1 MGKLSIIYN
10 NIRSAIKSALPSTN
24 PDSPIKFPSVQFPR
38 FTTPE
43 NIPQYIRNTLSSV
56 QTRISSSNTLPNLI
70 TRVRSYASAITT
82 RIRSAMPPGGS
93 YEGSSGG
100 LCGCLSGLMSGHV
113 DQGPVEIM
121 VVGSAKNPADG
132 TVTSSSCL
140 VVTTPPDEIN
150 REELDAK
157 FAELVEELDLSLP
170 NKTAMLSLPI
180 EKKWQI
186 YCSRKHESENSS
198 LVSFSPEYY
207 IDRVNNLMPPVDDA
221 TPPVKLYESLRTA
234 LRTQPNSFVHR
245 FLELQGLQ
253 TLLNILSNETKSQS
267 HPLVITC
274 VKSLMNNTT
283 GRAHVLAHPSALNTI
298 ASTIAGNSIKC
309 KIDVLEILG
318 AVCLVPGGHRKVLHA
333 IDHLQ
338 EFAGERARFQT
349 IINDLD
355 RSTGPYKQD
364 VSLKTAIMSFLN
376 AVLSYGPGQ
385 KNLEFRVHLR
395 YELLILG
402 IEPVISKLRGF
413 ENETLDKHIE
423 FFEIVRVEDEKELAR
438 RWGET
443 HVDTK
448 NVDDMFELIKMRL
461 SHSYAY
467 VNLQSI
473 LSHLLMLPLN
483 IGGPP
488 PHHWVLIDRLIQQ
501 IVLQQQPNEQD
512 EAFDPDHVIV
522 SNIKVNEIVK
532 KLEEEERISAT
543 LEKIESLTR
552 ENNLIRS
559 NLTSKEQDLE
569 LKMQQIEDLEN
580 TITRLRERLEKE
592 SLMRL
597 EESQRVAELQLKVQK
612 IGETQQ
618 IMMQAPIVNHVP
630 VAPPRKQEMPP
641 QQQAQPQQVFQ
652 QPPSPPKYVP
662 PPSIV
667 PAAPVPPPPPIPSN
681 NIPPPP
687 PPQNQSIP
695 PPPPPAAL
703 IVVKP
708 KHIPPASAPLKSF
721 NWSKL
726 PETKLNGTV
735 WSELDESVVYST
747 LDLKEIDRLFSAY
760 QKNTEVQVNANE
772 TVTDSLKKP
781 PPVQSKRLISV
792 IDGRRAQ
799 NCTILL
805 SKLKMSDEEIC
816 NAILSMDVSDN
827 LPLDMIEQLLKFTPS
842 AEEVALLEEQNED
855 VMLARADSFLLKI
868 SKITHY
874 EERLRVLQYKK
885 RFVHIVEETNSRM
898 KTVVEA
904 CREVT
909 RSRKLRKMLEV
920 ILALGNYMN
929 RGSRGNASGFRL
941 PSLTRISDTKSNQ
954 RNQNLMN
961 YLAVQVESHWN
972 ELSDLE
978 TELSHV
984 RGAAKVSLNELEKDM
999 GYLRSGL
1006 ECVNRE
1012 VEFQR
1017 GLQKMDPG
1025 DRFLPS
1031 VREFLSSAVCRI
1043 QELEDLFA
1051 DMKGS
1056 FSKTVRL
1063 FGEEYREIDE
1073 FFSIFDQFLNAYGD
1087 ARSENES
1094 LRKKRED
1101 EEKRALDATLRRCHG
1116 GVESRKMVLDRS
1128 VSLGGNAEKEP
1139 GEFDDLISALRTGDV
1154 FTEDVSKYKRRHGTR
1169 THHRVNST
1177 RDRDLNNSRER
1188 IH

>member
-1 MGKLSIIYN
+1 ML
-10 NIRSAIKSALPSTN
+10 
-24 PDSPIKFPSVQFPR
+24 
-38 FTTPE
+38 E
-43 NIPQYIRNTLSSV
+43 
-56 QTRISSSNTLPNLI
+56 
-70 TRVRSYASAITT
+70 
-82 RIRSAMPPGGS
+82 
-93 YEGSSGG
+93 
-100 LCGCLSGLMSGHV
+100 
-113 DQGPVEIM
+113 
-121 VVGSAKNPADG
+121 
-132 TVTSSSCL
+132 
-140 VVTTPPDEIN
+140 
-150 REELDAK
+150 
-157 FAELVEELDLSLP
+157 EELDLSLP

-207 IDRVNNLMPPVDDA
+207 IDRVNNLMVRLQPLVTKPPKPPPVDDA
-221 TPPVKLYESLRTA
+221 SPPVKLYESLRTA

-253 TLLNILSNETKSQS
+253 TLLNILQNESRSQS

-283 GRAHVLAHPSALNTI
+283 GRAHVLAHR
-298 ASTIAGNSIKC
+298 NSIKC

-318 AVCLVPGGHRKVLHA
+318 AVCLVPRGHRKVLHA

-395 YELLILG
+395 YELLIIG

-443 HVDTK
+443 HVNTK

-473 LSHLLMLPLN
+473 LSHLLMLPRKRPPTAPLGADRQVDPANSGTAAAERGGRGVRPRPRDRVQHQSQRDCQEVRNTPFHSFNHTRSVATYTN
-483 IGGPP
+483 I
-488 PHHWVLIDRLIQQ
+488 ICR
-501 IVLQQQPNEQD
+501 
-512 EAFDPDHVIV
+512 
-522 SNIKVNEIVK
+522 
-532 KLEEEERISAT
+532 LEEEERISAT
-543 LEKIESLTR
+543 LEKIECLTR

-618 IMMQAPIVNHVP
+618 IIMQPAP
-630 VAPPRKQEMPP
+630 MP
-641 QQQAQPQQVFQ
+641 QAHCKELSK
-652 QPPSPPKYVP
+652 QPPHPLRNTSHLRVQALLQCHLHLRSEQHPTPTTSPK
-662 PPSIV
+662 
-667 PAAPVPPPPPIPSN
+667 PIPS
-681 NIPPPP
+681 
-687 PPQNQSIP
+687 
-695 PPPPPAAL
+695 
-703 IVVKP
+703 
-708 KHIPPASAPLKSF
+708 ASAPLKSF

-760 QKNTEVQVNANE
+760 QKNTEVQATE
-772 TVTDSLKKP
+772 SVTDSLKKP

-842 AEEVALLEEQNED
+842 TEEVALLEEQNED

-885 RFVHIVEETNSRM
+885 RFVHIVEETNGRM

-1043 QELEDLFA
+1043 QELEDLERELQQNSQA
-1051 DMKGS
+1051 
-1056 FSKTVRL
+1056 VR
-1063 FGEEYREIDE
+1063 EEYKEIDE

-1087 ARSENES
+1087 ARAENES

-1101 EEKRALDATLRRCHG
+1101 EEKRAMDATLRRCHG
-1116 GVESRKMVLDRS
+1116 GSESRKMVLDRS

-1154 FTEDVSKYKRRHGTR
+1154 FTEDVTKYKRRHATR